1 MRFYMHEKNFFTK
14 TFLSL
19 IFASSLMLWTGLTW
33 AAVSSWHP
41 SKAIEVV
48 VPGGAGG
55 GIDSS
60 ARAIQRVI
68 QAKKLLETPFT
79 IVNKPGGS
87 ASVGLSYLSQL
98 PSDGHHIAM
107 GSGALLTNH
116 ITGRSALHTS
126 DFTPLVQLFSESISF
141 AVRADSPIKSGRDL
155 LARLK
160 ADPGSV
166 RVGLPSVASTNH
178 IACAL
183 VLKSLGVDPKTLKTV
198 IFNSSAAGLTALLGG
213 HIELVASPAANTIAH
228 IQAGTLRVVAISSE
242 KRLSGAFA
250 DVPTLKELGSNVVIG
265 AFRSAIGPKGMPR
278 EVVAYWERLFSSIVQ
293 TKEWQDYL
301 IKQSLENN
309 FMNSKESATFLGNQY
324 KELYEAL
331 SDLNL
336 AKVSMP

>member
-1 MRFYMHEKNFFTK
+1 MESNMYEKVLITK
-14 TFLSL
+14 KFSSL
-19 IFASSLMLWTGLTW
+19 IFASLLILWAELTW
-33 AAVSSWHP
+33 AAASAWRP
-41 SKAIEVV
+41 IKAIEVV

-55 GIDSS
+55 GIDST
-60 ARAIQRVI
+60 ARAIQRVF
-68 QAKKLLETPFT
+68 QEKKLLETPFT

-87 ASVGLSYLSQL
+87 ASVGLTYLSQL

-141 AVRADSPIKSGRDL
+141 AVRAESSIKSGRDL

-160 ADPGSV
+160 VDPGSV
-166 RVGLPSVASTNH
+166 RIGLPSVASTNH

-198 IFNSSAAGLTALLGG
+198 IFNSSAAGITALLGG
-213 HIELVASPAANTIAH
+213 HIELVASPAANTISH

-242 KRLSGAFA
+242 KRLGGAFA
-250 DVPTLKELGSNVVIG
+250 EVLTLKELGSNVVIG
-265 AFRSAIGPKGMPR
+265 AFRSAIGPKGMSR
-278 EVVAYWERLFSSIVQ
+278 EAVAYWERLFSSAVQ

-301 IKQSLENN
+301 TRQSLENN
-309 FMNSKESATFLGNQY
+309 FMDSKDSAIFLSNQY

-331 SDLNL
+331 SDLGL
-336 AKVSMP
+336 ARTSMP